1 MSKVLYEP
9 VRRLERFTLHL
20 YPALVTSNHPDILSS
35 FKKVVAAC
43 TSFCSC
49 QLNAVTL
56 MYLEMKEEKNP
67 ALSFWIMMT
76 NTAILMRQTMRAKS
90 TATER
95 KA

>member
-67 ALSFWIMMT
+67 SFELLDNDDKYSYFNET
-76 NTAILMRQTMRAKS
+76 NQACKIHS
-90 TATER
+90 N
-95 KA
+95 